1 MGWFRKHLR
10 HGTWLALLALA
21 LQFGLSFGH
30 VHAAAPTRTAIVAGQ
45 LSGSAAPTAA
55 SVTGLIYAAID
66 AEYGALT
73 LAPSD
78 QSDHPPGQTS
88 PDDCAICAVLALAN
102 IDADLC
108 AKVAA
113 GLGLQA
119 PAATVADPGG
129 GLGDA
134 GVTLPYGERIGR
146 TRNNLHA
153 QTEPRLAN

>member
-55 SVTGLIYAAID
+55 SVTGLISAAID

-102 IDADLC
+102 AVLFAQPPVLLLPDAIGFLHRTTD
-108 AKVAA
+108 A
-113 GLGLQA
+113 GLIHLDPSQSAFQPRA
-119 PAATVADPGG
+119 PPAS
-129 GLGDA
+129 
-134 GVTLPYGERIGR
+134 
-146 TRNNLHA
+146 
-153 QTEPRLAN
+153 